1 MALARYHVKM
11 RKARTTVSISTV
23 LEELLALKLGS
34 EPQTQEAHA
43 VVRLWLQQE
52 IDRDRGAISKGEA
65 SQRLTRQIILEI
77 VAPHL
82 IKKRDAWNE
91 ERFG

>member
-1 MALARYHVKM
+1 MALARYHVKI
-11 RKARTTVSISTV
+11 RKARTTVSIPTV

-43 VVRLWLQQE
+43 AVRLWLQEE
-52 IDRDRGAISKGEA
+52 IDRDPGAIPKRGA
-65 SQRLTRQIILEI
+65 SQRLTQQISLEI
-77 VAPHL
+77 AAPHL